1 MTSEGNRC
9 LHTILTFKTR
19 FVTDIHQ
26 FWAMVEEISCK
37 KIVIDFNLQN
47 KFGDTILIAAA
58 RAVMLPGVNEHIEF
72 IMETLQNIDVFKTN
86 QHGDNFLHIL
96 CRSIAMESNSGLLE
110 RILKGQFKNCPE
122 ASVQKLSSSQNYVLD
137 TPFLQFLQNTNN
149 VLKVE
154 TIELFVDCGADV
166 NKSNIRGE
174 NALHRAVLRSEGEF
188 SFEEENYAENILFL
202 VKVGAHVNGEDI
214 ASSTPIMLV
223 NQTDTLTALIDA
235 GASVNKPNKLGQTP
249 LVVKLFADEINLDAI
264 NILISKSAKVNA
276 VDNNQNSA
284 LHYIAWT
291 RLGEEIVSL
300 SLDAGAQI
308 TKDKLNQ
315 LLCQVAYFCRSPE
328 VFHRVDVMHATIP
341 TSKETLTS

>member
-1 MTSEGNRC
+1 
-9 LHTILTFKTR
+9 
-19 FVTDIHQ
+19 
-26 FWAMVEEISCK
+26 
-37 KIVIDFNLQN
+37 
-47 KFGDTILIAAA
+47 
-58 RAVMLPGVNEHIEF
+58 
-72 IMETLQNIDVFKTN
+72 
-86 QHGDNFLHIL
+86 
-96 CRSIAMESNSGLLE
+96 
-110 RILKGQFKNCPE
+110 
-122 ASVQKLSSSQNYVLD
+122 
-137 TPFLQFLQNTNN
+137 
-149 VLKVE
+149 
-154 TIELFVDCGADV
+154 
-166 NKSNIRGE
+166 
-174 NALHRAVLRSEGEF
+174 
-188 SFEEENYAENILFL
+188 
-202 VKVGAHVNGEDI
+202 
-214 ASSTPIMLV
+214 MLV